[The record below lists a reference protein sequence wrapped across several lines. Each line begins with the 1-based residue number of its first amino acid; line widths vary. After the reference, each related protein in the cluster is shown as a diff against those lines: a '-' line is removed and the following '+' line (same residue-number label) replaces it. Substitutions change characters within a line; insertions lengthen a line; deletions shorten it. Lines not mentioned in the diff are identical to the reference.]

1 MTDQQIS
8 ALISVLRFSNAIT
21 PLQKDIL
28 DTWDTLQKKP
38 FDTDT
43 AHRQIVSNNVNHPDL

>member
-8 ALISVLRFSNAIT
+8 ALINALRYTNQIT

-28 DTWDTLQKKP
+28 ETSHL
-38 FDTDT
+38 
-43 AHRQIVSNNVNHPDL
+43 N

>member
-8 ALISVLRFSNAIT
+8 ALINALRYTNQIT

-28 DTWDTLQKKP
+28 DTWDALQKNP
-38 FDTDT
+38 LMLTRRTGRSFSTT
-43 AHRQIVSNNVNHPDL
+43 

>member
-8 ALISVLRFSNAIT
+8 TLINVLRFTNQIT

-28 DTWDTLQKKP
+28 DTWDELQKKP
-38 FDTDT
+38 LDTD
-43 AHRQIVSNNVNHPDL
+43 